1 MTTVM
6 SAMRGSW
13 WRDDAGG
20 VALED
25 VGILPIVLLVV
36 LAGWQMLVV
45 GVSDVM
51 VGRAAGAASRE
62 YSVSG
67 SLTSATNKAR
77 GALPRPFDDVSVSGG
92 SSITV
97 KLRVPGSLTGV
108 WGAMHVVE
116 ASKSVVEEP
125 R

>member
-1 MTTVM
+1 MTTAM
-6 SAMRGSW
+6 SVTRGSR

-25 VGILPIVLLVV
+25 VGILPIILLVV

-45 GVSDVM
+45 GISDVM
-51 VGRAAGAASRE
+51 VGRAAAAASRE
-62 YSVSG
+62 YALSG
-67 SLTSATNKAR
+67 SLDSATDKAR

-97 KLRVPGSLTGV
+97 RLKVPGSLTGV
-108 WGAMHVVE
+108 WGVMDVVE